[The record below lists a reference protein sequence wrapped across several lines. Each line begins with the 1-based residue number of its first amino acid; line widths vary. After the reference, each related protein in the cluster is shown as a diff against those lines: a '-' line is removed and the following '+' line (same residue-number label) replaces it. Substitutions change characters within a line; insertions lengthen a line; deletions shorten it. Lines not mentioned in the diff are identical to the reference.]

1 MVRERVG
8 SWEFDSYFKKKLE
21 NFFGDAA
28 IGLLYIPLFL
38 LFISVGWW
46 DRHVVLPSGEDLLY
60 GKYWSFEFRVLSV
73 QILLIPFTISSLF
86 QLDKNIYLSFGLY
99 GVILLLNYGLYRI
112 LFIFVIYLIFYL
124 LLSELQAR
132 QIFGKLN
139 PSVKNLICSLFLL
152 FSYPICFIEGFQAVI
167 GIINGYFLW
176 DLIQN
181 RKSNIQFRLQILF
194 ILDYCNICFFVSYP

>member
-1 MVRERVG
+1 
-8 SWEFDSYFKKKLE
+8 
-21 NFFGDAA
+21 
-28 IGLLYIPLFL
+28 
-38 LFISVGWW
+38 
-46 DRHVVLPSGEDLLY
+46 VVLPSGEDLLY

-181 RKSNIQFRLQILF
+181 RKVIYNLDFKFYLSWIIAIYVFCFLSLNDIGISPYIILALSF
-194 ILDYCNICFFVSYP
+194 INQSIFLLYQAKRTN